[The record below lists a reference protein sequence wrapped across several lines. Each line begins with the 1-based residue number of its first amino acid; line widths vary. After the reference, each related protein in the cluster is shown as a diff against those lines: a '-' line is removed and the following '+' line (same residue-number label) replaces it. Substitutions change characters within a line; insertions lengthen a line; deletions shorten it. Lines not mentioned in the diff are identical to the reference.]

1 MEKAVR
7 ITSFREQSDDADI
20 DYWLSKTPRERI
32 AALTKLVIDYCYFKN
47 IPLKMAKVVAIK
59 KLSEQDGDM

>member
-1 MEKAVR
+1 MEKVVR

-20 DYWLSKTPRERI
+20 DYWLSKTPQQRI

-47 IPLKMAKVVAIK
+47 IPLKMAKIVTIK
-59 KLSEQDGDM
+59 KLSEQDGDL